1 MAKNIDFMGA
11 TFPDVPSIRLPQHEG
26 GLVSFDDTS
35 DATATAGDIAKDKTA
50 YVNGE
55 KLVGTH
61 EDVTVDPISI
71 TSNGTYSAPSGHAY
85 SPVTV
90 SVPTFTP
97 TGTLSITENGTY
109 DVEAFAQAEV
119 MVSGGG
125 GGKESGIIDKTIS
138 GEYVNGEVTR
148 IGDYAFYYCSNLTT
162 ASFPQAIY
170 IGSSAFHYCT
180 SLATAS
186 FPQASTIRGHAFY
199 NCTRLTTAS
208 FPQAI
213 YIGYSAFAYC
223 TSLAT
228 ANFPQASS
236 IDGYAFYS
244 CTNLTTAS
252 FPQVSYIGSS
262 AFYNCLSLA
271 TASFPQASYI
281 GSSAFYYCTRLT
293 TASFPQA
300 IYIGSSAF
308 QSCTKLTTTSFPQAS
323 TIIEN
328 AFQSCTRLTT
338 ASFPQAIYIGSSGF
352 QNCYNL
358 TTVIFSNTSTTQG
371 TIYTYAFRG
380 CRHLTSLYL
389 LASTLYRLAVSSTT
403 FQSTP
408 ISNYTTST
416 GGVHGSIFVRQSLY
430 DAYISSTNWSY
441 YSNRFVGLTDEQVE
455 YVMEHGTHIME

>member
-71 TSNGTYSAPSGHAY
+71 TSNGTYSAPLGHAY

-109 DVEAFAQAEV
+109 NVEAFAQAEV
-119 MVSGGG
+119 MVGGGG
-125 GGKESGIIDKTIS
+125 GGKESEIIDKTIS
-138 GEYVNGEVTR
+138 GEYVNGEVMR
-148 IGDYAFYYCSNLTT
+148 IGDYAFQSCSNLTT
-162 ASFPQAIY
+162 VS
-170 IGSSAFHYCT
+170 
-180 SLATAS
+180 
-186 FPQASTIRGHAFY
+186 
-199 NCTRLTTAS
+199 
-208 FPQAI
+208 
-213 YIGYSAFAYC
+213 
-223 TSLAT
+223 
-228 ANFPQASS
+228 FPQASS
-236 IDGYAFYS
+236 IGSYAFYD
-244 CTNLTTAS
+244 CVKLTT
-252 FPQVSYIGSS
+252 I
-262 AFYNCLSLA
+262 
-271 TASFPQASYI
+271 SFPQASYI
-281 GSSAFYYCTRLT
+281 GIYAFYDCLSLT
-293 TASFPQA
+293 AV
-300 IYIGSSAF
+300 
-308 QSCTKLTTTSFPQAS
+308 SFPQAS
-323 TIIEN
+323 YIGN
-328 AFQSCTRLTT
+328 YAFASCVNLTT
-338 ASFPQAIYIGSSGF
+338 ISFPHVSYIGYSVFNNCFNLTTVSLPHVVYIGSYAFAS
-352 QNCYNL
+352 CYSL
-358 TTVIFSNTSTTQG
+358 STVIFSNTSTIQG
-371 TIYTYAFRG
+371 TIYTYAFRY
-380 CRHLTSLYL
+380 CYHLTSLYL
-389 LASTLYRLAVSSTT
+389 LASKLYRLSVSSTT

-441 YSNRFVGLTDEQVE
+441 FSSRFVGLTDEQVE